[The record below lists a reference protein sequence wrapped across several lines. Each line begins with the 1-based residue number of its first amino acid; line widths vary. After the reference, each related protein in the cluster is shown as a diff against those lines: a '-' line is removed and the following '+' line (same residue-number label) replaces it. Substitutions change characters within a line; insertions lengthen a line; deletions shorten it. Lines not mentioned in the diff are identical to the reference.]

1 MSISYV
7 PGTALCTGDTA
18 MNILIAE
25 KQKITKKLINHEEN
39 TLLWW
44 LLQDKSNMAIWQGET
59 DVIQEKAPW
68 QAVIWAKVWIKKEK
82 LTIESMRK
90 EHP

>member
-39 TLLWW
+39 ESYDVTFQLQSSRPIRIFFISGGYDTKLSDMTLKINGYREISTFL
-44 LLQDKSNMAIWQGET
+44 S
-59 DVIQEKAPW
+59 
-68 QAVIWAKVWIKKEK
+68 
-82 LTIESMRK
+82 
-90 EHP
+90 HF

>member
-1 MSISYV
+1 M

-39 TLLWW
+39 TLL
-44 LLQDKSNMAIWQGET
+44 
-59 DVIQEKAPW
+59 
-68 QAVIWAKVWIKKEK
+68 
-82 LTIESMRK
+82 
-90 EHP
+90 